1 MLVFSST
8 TIGRTSRP
16 VSLSTRITGGPFS
29 PRSQSLP
36 VATKNFRAF
45 VAAPTQALVKHP
57 GDGVEGRVNEKR
69 RARAFDPEVRGGL
82 DARLKLLHQA

>member
-1 MLVFSST
+1 M
-8 TIGRTSRP
+8 
-16 VSLSTRITGGPFS
+16 
-29 PRSQSLP
+29 
-36 VATKNFRAF
+36 ATKNFRAF
-45 VAAPTQALVKHP
+45 GAAPTQALVKHP